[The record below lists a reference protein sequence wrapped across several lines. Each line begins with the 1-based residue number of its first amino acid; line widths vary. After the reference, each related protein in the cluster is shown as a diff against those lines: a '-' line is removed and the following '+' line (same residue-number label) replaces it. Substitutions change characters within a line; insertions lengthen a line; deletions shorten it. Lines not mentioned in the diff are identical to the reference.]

1 MSLKTTFIAAILFI
15 AACTSLPMPGFLGGS
30 SAHKTETETS
40 TTTHEINGRPVAQR
54 EGDEAAPDKPA
65 KHDKQSKKDKDF
77 GKTCHHNSDCG
88 ADACY
93 VGSGDLGYCTS
104 FCNNFMDCPM
114 HWGCK
119 KPGNAPQRICMQD
132 SE

>member
-1 MSLKTTFIAAILFI
+1 MSPKTTFAAAILFS
-15 AACTSLPMPGFLGGS
+15 AACASLPMPGFLGGGS
-30 SAHKTETETS
+30 THKTETETS
-40 TTTHEINGRPVAQR
+40 TSTHEVNGRSVAQR
-54 EGDEAAPDKPA
+54 DDSEVAAP
-65 KHDKQSKKDKDF
+65 HDVEKRSKKDKDF

-88 ADACY
+88 ADACF
-93 VGSGDLGYCTS
+93 VGQGDLGYCTS

-114 HWGCK
+114 HWECK